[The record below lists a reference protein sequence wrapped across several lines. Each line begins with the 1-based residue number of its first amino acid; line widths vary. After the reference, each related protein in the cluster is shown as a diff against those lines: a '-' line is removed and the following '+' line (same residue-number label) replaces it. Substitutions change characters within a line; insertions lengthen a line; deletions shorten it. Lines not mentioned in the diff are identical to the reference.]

1 MAQSPGHGSIVALT
15 SIGLVAVPL
24 VLILG
29 VMHFDGNDGG
39 GPAVTTTAAVEQSK
53 PPEPPLAQMMAK
65 VPPGS
70 AGESIRRGREIV
82 EKTYETV
89 PDHVGN
95 GLHCTS
101 CHLEG
106 GTLAGAGPWIG
117 LPAVFPEYRA
127 RSGKADS
134 LPQRIN
140 DCFERSMNGKALDE
154 NGNDMM
160 AILAYINFISRDAP
174 GGKPPPGR
182 GFPRIQPAPTPDRQ
196 AGAEKYATRCAS
208 CHGADGGG
216 MLTEGNYQFPP
227 LWGDRSFNI
236 GAGMARLDTAA
247 AFVHANMPR
256 GAGGTLSAQ
265 DAYDIADFMI
275 FQPRP
280 DFAGKVNDWPKGGKP
295 RDARY

>member
-1 MAQSPGHGSIVALT
+1 M
-15 SIGLVAVPL
+15 
-24 VLILG
+24 
-29 VMHFDGNDGG
+29 
-39 GPAVTTTAAVEQSK
+39 
-53 PPEPPLAQMMAK
+53 
-65 VPPGS
+65 
-70 AGESIRRGREIV
+70 IRRGREIV
-82 EKTYETV
+82 EKTHETL

-101 CHLEG
+101 CHLDG

-134 LPQRIN
+134 LPRRIN

-154 NGNDMM
+154 SGNDMA
-160 AILAYINFISRDAP
+160 AILAYLDFISRDAP

-182 GFPRIQPAPTPDRQ
+182 GFPRINPPPTPDRQ

-216 MLTEGNYQFPP
+216 ILVEGKYQFPA

-247 AFVHANMPR
+247 AFIHANMPR